1 MSDLTVIGIDVGIR
15 KSGVC
20 RISGNR
26 LRELKT
32 INTAHL
38 RDWLEEAESTPKII
52 VIDAPIDPTNG
63 GGFRDIDRAF
73 MRGQFNNNH
82 AGLQPNN
89 PDLLNLGG
97 IIECL
102 KGWCCNRGIFYSNQ
116 FPLGPFNEGR
126 QGGILRETMPNV
138 SLGILSSPQELR
150 NNKTKLRF
158 RYGRGNNVAP
168 IVVAYETAVDTEK
181 IREFLNGIGDA
192 PCNWAE
198 LEDWRDRAAG
208 QGVDRQAEEQQA
220 DDLIAALVCAVLGWL
235 EVKHGNVGYVKG
247 SRGHY
252 VLPPPTLIDGEWK
265 EEIRRILNCNDFS
278 ELESNI
284 F

>member
-1 MSDLTVIGIDVGIR
+1 MSNLTVIGIDVGIR

-38 RDWLEEAESTPKII
+38 RDWLEEAESTPKMI

-73 MRGQFNNNH
+73 MRGRFNNNH

-97 IIECL
+97 IIEYL
-102 KGWCCNRGIFYSNQ
+102 KGWCCDRGIFYSNQ
-116 FPLGPFNEGR
+116 FSHRPLSENGQAGV
-126 QGGILRETMPNV
+126 LRETMPNV
-138 SLGILSSPQELR
+138 SLGTLSPPKELC
-150 NNKTKLRF
+150 KTKKKLRF
-158 RYGRGNNVAP
+158 RYGRGSNVAP
-168 IVVAYETAVDTEK
+168 IVVAYETAVGTNRIK
-181 IREFLNGIGDA
+181 GFLGGIENA
-192 PCNWAE
+192 PCNWEE
-198 LEDWRDRAAG
+198 LEGWRDRAAG
-208 QGVDRQAEEQQA
+208 QGADRQAEEQQA

-235 EVKHGNVGYVKG
+235 EVNHGNIGYVKG

-265 EEIRRILNCNDFS
+265 KEIRGILNCSDFCK
-278 ELESNI
+278 LESNI